1 MSTLGLVL
9 SGGGARGAYQAGVL
23 AAISHICSRNNLND
37 PFQVYSGV
45 SAGAINVA
53 LLAGNPSSFV
63 ESSKNLVNLW
73 SKIDSDNVFYAD
85 LMALSRGGLQWMTE
99 FSLGGGKKESGLR
112 SLLSTH
118 PLHNYILGQ
127 CQFNEIQKKIK
138 SGQLRAISVSA
149 LDYDSVSTVSFF
161 QGVPELKTWERG
173 MHRSE
178 KVALSVEHIMASSA
192 IPMLFPPVKV
202 QDRYYGDG
210 CIRNQSPCSPAIY
223 LGANKLLAIGV
234 RRRQDTFYSYHHSSG
249 TGAPTV
255 ARVANVLM
263 NAVMMDGLES
273 DIHRIQQIND
283 GLRALNNEDRRR
295 SGWQELE
302 TLWISP
308 SVDFSELAKKKGNE
322 LPRIIRYLL
331 RGPGSL
337 DESAELL
344 SYLMFTPTYCRQLID
359 IGFSDGM
366 KEQNRIAELLSEAPA
381 AAPVRELSKK
391 TVSSKKIS

>member
-1 MSTLGLVL
+1 MPTLGLVL

-23 AAISHICSRNNLND
+23 AAIAHICSRHQLDD

-63 ESSKNLVNLW
+63 QSSKNLVNLW

-99 FSLGGGKKESGLR
+99 FSLGGGKKDSGLR

-118 PLHNYILGQ
+118 PLHNYILSK
-127 CQFNEIQKKIK
+127 CQFAEIQRKINA
-138 SGQLRAISVSA
+138 GILRAVSVSA

-161 QGVPELKTWERG
+161 QGIPDLKTWERG

-178 KVALSVEHIMASSA
+178 KVNLSVEHIMASSA

-210 CIRNQSPCSPAIY
+210 CIRNQSPCGPAIY
-223 LGANKLLAIGV
+223 LGASRLLAVGV
-234 RRRQDTFYSYHHSSG
+234 RRRQDTFYSYHHASG
-249 TGAPTV
+249 GEMPTV

-273 DIHRIQQIND
+273 DIQRIQQINE
-283 GLRALNNEDRRR
+283 GLKGLNSEERHR
-295 SGWQELE
+295 SNWHELE

-308 SVDFSELAKKKGNE
+308 SVDFSELAKKKGSE

-331 RGPGSL
+331 RGPGSV

-344 SYLMFTPTYCRQLID
+344 SYLMFTPSYCRQLID

-366 KEQNRIAELLSEAPA
+366 KEQDKIADFFARAQEEAA
-381 AAPVRELSKK
+381 VVRPR
-391 TVSSKKIS
+391 KISGIKG